1 MEAKHVNSY
10 IGYIVACI
18 LTDNDRDV
26 FVLQRVRL
34 LRIVKSGKRFETFAD
49 F

>member
-10 IGYIVACI
+10 IGY
-18 LTDNDRDV
+18 TDNDRDV